1 MAKARMDLSAF
12 VGKLLEEQ
20 DGDVLREGIRVLSQ
34 ALMETEVAG
43 LIGAERHERTADRTA
58 FRNGHRLR
66 TWDTRMGTIAL
77 AIPKVRPGTYF
88 PSLLQPRR
96 RAEHALLA
104 VVQEA
109 YVHGVSTRKVDDLVR
124 ALGVDGISTSEVSR
138 ICGELDTA
146 VTAFRTRAI
155 TGEHRYVWLDA
166 TYHKVRVDGRVVS
179 QATVVAIGVTSDGER
194 QVLGVD
200 VGPSEDRVFWTAF
213 LRGLVKRG
221 LTGVRPVISDAHT
234 GLKQAIA
241 TVLTGA
247 SGQRCRVHFMRNL
260 LATVP
265 QGAREAIA
273 AIVRTIF
280 AQPDH
285 ASALTQLRKVADGL
299 RPTFPKTAALL
310 EEAAEDVL
318 AYRHCPVQHHRQLHS
333 TNPLERLNKEIKRRS
348 NVVGIFPNPA
358 ALIRLVGAVLLE
370 QDDEWAVAERRYFSV
385 ESMTRLTAPSLS
397 TTTQEIL
404 AAIA

>member
-1 MAKARMDLSAF
+1 MAKARMDLTAF

-43 LIGAERHERTADRTA
+43 LIGAERHERTADRMA

-66 TWDTRMGTIAL
+66 TWDTRMGTIEL

-124 ALGVDGISTSEVSR
+124 ALGVDGISKSEVSR

-155 TGEHRYVWLDA
+155 TGEHRYIWLDA
-166 TYHKVRVDGRVVS
+166 TYHKVRVNGRVVS
-179 QATVVAIGVTSDGER
+179 QATVVAIGVTSEGER

-200 VGPSEDRVFWTAF
+200 VGPSEDRAFWTAF

-221 LTGVRPVISDAHT
+221 LTGVRLVISDAHT

-247 SGQRCRVHFMRNL
+247 SWQRCRVHFMRNL

-299 RPTFPKTAALL
+299 RPKFPKTAALL

-318 AYRHCPVQHHRQLHS
+318 AYRHCPVEHHRQLHS

-370 QDDEWAVAERRYFSV
+370 QDDEWTVAERRYFSV
-385 ESMTRLTAPSLS
+385 ESMGRLTAPSLS

>member
-1 MAKARMDLSAF
+1 M
-12 VGKLLEEQ
+12 
-20 DGDVLREGIRVLSQ
+20 
-34 ALMETEVAG
+34 
-43 LIGAERHERTADRTA
+43 
-58 FRNGHRLR
+58 
-66 TWDTRMGTIAL
+66 
-77 AIPKVRPGTYF
+77 
-88 PSLLQPRR
+88 
-96 RAEHALLA
+96 
-104 VVQEA
+104 
-109 YVHGVSTRKVDDLVR
+109 
-124 ALGVDGISTSEVSR
+124 TSE
-138 ICGELDTA
+138 
-146 VTAFRTRAI
+146 
-155 TGEHRYVWLDA
+155 
-166 TYHKVRVDGRVVS
+166 
-179 QATVVAIGVTSDGER
+179 GER

-200 VGPSEDRVFWTAF
+200 VGPSEDRAFWTAF

-221 LTGVRPVISDAHT
+221 LTGVRLVISDAHT
-234 GLKQAIA
+234 GLKQAIS

-247 SGQRCRVHFMRNL
+247 SWQRCRVHFMRNL

-299 RPTFPKTAALL
+299 RPKFPKTATLL
-310 EEAAEDVL
+310 EDAAEDVL
-318 AYRHCPVQHHRQLHS
+318 AYRHLPSEHHRQLHS

-358 ALIRLVGAVLLE
+358 AVIRLVGAVLLE
-370 QDDEWAVAERRYFSV
+370 QDDEWTVAERRYFSV
-385 ESMTRLTAPSLS
+385 ESMSRLTAPTLS